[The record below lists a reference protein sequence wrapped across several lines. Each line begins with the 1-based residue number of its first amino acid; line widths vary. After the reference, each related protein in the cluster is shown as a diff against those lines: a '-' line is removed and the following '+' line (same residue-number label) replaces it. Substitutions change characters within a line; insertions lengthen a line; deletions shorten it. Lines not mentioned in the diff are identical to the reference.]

1 MDEECC
7 KSAPESRSGRLVC
20 YLKGEH
26 MTDVRRLLRNS
37 TLALMLLTV
46 GIPVAFAATD
56 TTTTETAAAPQQDEG
71 FDLSWLGLLGLIGL
85 AGLRGR
91 NNDRR

>member
-1 MDEECC
+1 
-7 KSAPESRSGRLVC
+7 
-20 YLKGEH
+20 
-26 MTDVRRLLRNS
+26 MTNAKKLFRNS
-37 TLALMLLTV
+37 LLATTLLTV
-46 GIPVAFAATD
+46 GVPVTFAATD
-56 TTTTETAAAPQQDEG
+56 TTTTETAAAPEQNNG